1 MKPSLT
7 LPLKKLRLVHYL
19 IVIGVL
25 AVLVTVFLIYRQTSR
40 RELVESPFTLL
51 PEDPICIVAA
61 KNLTDAVDAFRR
73 SEFGQRTAQMPILT
87 EIRRQRWW
95 RQFLYQKEL
104 WQHEMGGTLNFNK
117 LKGYFGEEAILALY
131 RREDEISFLLIS
143 VVGAK
148 EKLEIAAVTAADP
161 LNPSF
166 KRLQN
171 DYEGFTINTITG
183 YPRDFSYAFIGNIG
197 MLTLHQS
204 LIRDAID
211 IYANQRKGLS
221 YLHPMHESL
230 QDRFDSNDSMIFID
244 FPRLSDAFDSIG
256 QLVPFAKG
264 IETWTLS
271 NSYQNGTI
279 RSLHRIQ
286 WQPKQERRIPAPE
299 TIDPKLLSILPG
311 KCAVSYIDQSINPSQ
326 FWNLIKANLS
336 IRHQLR
342 EPDLTRHLGGGVAVA
357 QIDRASNSAF
367 QMPSIVVAIPLTNR
381 TGLEADLEKLRDHEV
396 VINGKQLQFS
406 EPRGYR
412 DVVFQQVQL
421 PLGLLFSV
429 KGAYAL
435 VDDYWII
442 STTVPGLKSVID
454 TSTGE
459 GTALAQ
465 IQFPEA
471 VNHPR
476 DCHLLIQPNLLFSEL
491 SRLRPIISLM
501 GPMMGNRFDFRLMQ
515 QVIANLSPIET
526 LGPIS
531 AEIDFDSEGM
541 NVEVQ
546 VVVPLGDES

>member
-1 MKPSLT
+1 M
-7 LPLKKLRLVHYL
+7 
-19 IVIGVL
+19 
-25 AVLVTVFLIYRQTSR
+25 
-40 RELVESPFTLL
+40 ESPFTLL
-51 PEDPICIVAA
+51 PEDPICIVGA

-87 EIRRQRWW
+87 EIRRHWWW
-95 RQFLYQKEL
+95 RQILFQKEL

-161 LNPSF
+161 LNPNF

-211 IYANQRKGLS
+211 IYADQRKGFS
-221 YLHPMHESL
+221 HLHPMHESL
-230 QDRFDSNDSMIFID
+230 QDRYDLNDSTIFID

-256 QLVPFAKG
+256 QLVPFVKG
-264 IETWTLS
+264 METWTLS

-286 WQPKQERRIPAPE
+286 WQPKQERRIPAPD
-299 TIDPKLLSILPG
+299 TIDPKLLSILPR
-311 KCAVSYIDQSINPSQ
+311 KCAVSYIDQSSNPAQ
-326 FWNLIKANLS
+326 LWNLIKANLS
-336 IRHQLR
+336 IQHQLR
-342 EPDLTRHLGGGVAVA
+342 EVDLTRHLGGGVAVA
-357 QIDRASNSAF
+357 QIDLASNSAF
-367 QMPSIVVAIPLTNR
+367 QMPSIVVAIPVTDR
-381 TGLEADLEKLRDHEV
+381 TGFEAELEKFQEHEV

-406 EPRGYR
+406 DPRDYR
-412 DVVFQQVQL
+412 DVVFQPVQL
-421 PLGLLFSV
+421 PLGLLLSV
-429 KGAYAL
+429 KGAYAF

-442 STTVPGLKSVID
+442 STTVSGLKSVID
-454 TSTGE
+454 TSAGE

-465 IQFPEA
+465 TQFPEA
-471 VNHPR
+471 INHPR
-476 DCHLLIQPNLLFSEL
+476 DCHLLIQPSLLFSEL

-501 GPMMGNRFDFRLMQ
+501 GPMIGNRFDFRLMQ

-531 AEIDFDSEGM
+531 AGIDFDGEGM

-546 VVVPLGDES
+546 VAVPLGDES

>member
-1 MKPSLT
+1 M
-7 LPLKKLRLVHYL
+7 
-19 IVIGVL
+19 IGVL
-25 AVLVTVFLIYRQTSR
+25 AVLVTVFLIYRQTSH
-40 RELVESPFTLL
+40 RELVQSPFTLF
-51 PEDPICIVAA
+51 PEDPICIVGA

-73 SEFGQRTAQMPILT
+73 SEFGQRTAQIPIIT

-230 QDRFDSNDSMIFID
+230 QDRIDSNDSTIFID

-256 QLVPFAKG
+256 QIVPFAKG
-264 IETWTLS
+264 IQTWTLS
-271 NSYQNGTI
+271 NSYRNGTV

-286 WQPKQERRIPAPE
+286 WQPKQERRIPAPD
-299 TIDPKLLSILPG
+299 TIDTKLLSILPG

-326 FWNLIKANLS
+326 LWNLIKANLS
-336 IRHQLR
+336 IQHQLR
-342 EPDLTRHLGGGVAVA
+342 EVDLTRHLGSGVAVA
-357 QIDRASNSAF
+357 QIDLASNSAF
-367 QMPSIVVAIPLTNR
+367 QMPSIVVAIPITNR
-381 TGLEADLEKLRDHEV
+381 TGLEADLEKLRDYEV

-412 DVVFQQVQL
+412 DVVFQPVQL
-421 PLGLLFSV
+421 PLGLLISI
-429 KGAYAL
+429 KGAYAF
-435 VDDYWII
+435 VDDYWVI
-442 STTVPGLKSVID
+442 STTVSGLKSMID
-454 TSTGE
+454 ASAGE

-526 LGPIS
+526 LGQIS
-531 AEIDFDSEGM
+531 AGIDFDGEGM

>member
-1 MKPSLT
+1 M
-7 LPLKKLRLVHYL
+7 
-19 IVIGVL
+19 
-25 AVLVTVFLIYRQTSR
+25 
-40 RELVESPFTLL
+40 ESPFTLL
-51 PEDPICIVAA
+51 PEDPICIVGA
-61 KNLTDAVDAFRR
+61 KNLTEAVDAFRR
-73 SEFGQRTAQMPILT
+73 SEFGQRTAQIPIIT
-87 EIRRQRWW
+87 EFQRQRWW
-95 RQFLYQKEL
+95 RQIVYQKQL
-104 WQHEMGGTLNFNK
+104 WEHEMGGTFDFNK
-117 LKGYFGEEAILALY
+117 LKGYVGKEAILALY
-131 RREDEISFLLIS
+131 RREGKVSFLLVS

-197 MLTLHQS
+197 VLTLHQS

-211 IYANQRKGLS
+211 IYAHQRKDLS

-230 QDRFDSNDSMIFID
+230 QHRYNSNDSTIFVD
-244 FPRLSDAFDSIG
+244 FPRLSEAFDSIG
-256 QLVPFAKG
+256 PLVPFATG

-299 TIDPKLLSILPG
+299 TIDPKLLSILPR

-326 FWNLIKANLS
+326 LWNLIKANLS
-336 IRHQLR
+336 IQHQLR
-342 EPDLTRHLGGGVAVA
+342 EVDLTRHLGGGVTVA
-357 QIDRASNSAF
+357 QIDLTSNSAF
-367 QMPSIVVAIPLTNR
+367 QMPSIVVAIPIANR
-381 TGLEADLEKLRDHEV
+381 TGLEADLEQLREHEV

-406 EPRGYR
+406 DPRDYR
-412 DVVFQQVQL
+412 DVVFQPVQL
-421 PLGLLFSV
+421 PLGLLISI
-429 KGAYAL
+429 KGAYAF
-435 VDDYWII
+435 VDDYWVI
-442 STTVPGLKSVID
+442 STTVSGLKSMID
-454 TSTGE
+454 ASAGE

-526 LGPIS
+526 LGQIS
-531 AEIDFDSEGM
+531 AGIDFDGEGM